1 MYFTVIRFKSL
12 HATFTLLLVSLLLV
26 NMFVEGK
33 YLNQPVR
40 QPSNK
45 AAKTSVNQP
54 HTNNWIICKKICQ
67 INKKSVKSTT
77 HSEVSGQMGNKAVK
91 YQPIITLVHL
101 PFNIMI
107 MIIIIIIIIV
117 IILFNFIIRIN
128 YYFIIR
134 IIIIIFI
141 LLLLN
146 YLFLLLL
153 LIIYYYYNCNN
164 YYLFLYYD

>member
-1 MYFTVIRFKSL
+1 M
-12 HATFTLLLVSLLLV
+12 SLLLV
-26 NMFVEGK
+26 NTFVEGK
-33 YLNQPVR
+33 YFNQPVG

-54 HTNNWIICKKICQ
+54 HTNNWITCKKISQ
-67 INKKSVKSTT
+67 INKKYVKSTT

-101 PFNIMI
+101 PFNTMIMI
-107 MIIIIIIIIV
+107 MIIIIIIV

-134 IIIIIFI
+134 INYYFIIRIRIIIFI

-146 YLFLLLL
+146 YYLFLLLL